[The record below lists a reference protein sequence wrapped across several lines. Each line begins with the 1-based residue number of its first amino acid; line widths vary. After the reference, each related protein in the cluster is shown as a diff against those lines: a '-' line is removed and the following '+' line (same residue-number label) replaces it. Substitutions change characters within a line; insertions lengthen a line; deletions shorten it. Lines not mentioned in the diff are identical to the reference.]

1 MANQRIQELV
11 DYIQTPH
18 SARRIVNDDD
28 PYFYGMDESQWRTE
42 QDQIHRSIQNRNYPI
57 SKVEDR
63 LINQLGLTEGE
74 ARTVINHSLNNKQ
87 ARHVN
92 KGVPH
97 AWTTEEVARQ
107 ALLGSGHQ
115 ANRINSSSH
124 IATDLEAMI
133 GSLNKYID
141 VQMNYTPGGISNR
154 VVIPVMNSMPYG
166 SAQKVRIA
174 SGPNSALNQV
184 VLNAHQ
190 ITGGKW
196 NRDKLMQSKR
206 SQASKLKPPSSDKV
220 KDMLMVGNY
229 DVDKVYNLAMRPQ
242 QGHYNPSAPRELS
255 LIDLDVIRQQVLGMS
270 SKDIQKELGGQL
282 RFFNDSMETGGN
294 KIKLELPISA
304 IQRLGAQATN
314 VLDPQVIHELNRLSY
329 SSESVKPLF

>member
-1 MANQRIQELV
+1 MGSNRRMANQRIEELIN
-11 DYIQTPH
+11 YIQTPH
-18 SARRIVNDDD
+18 SAREQITRDD
-28 PYFYGMDESQWRTE
+28 PYFYGMSE
-42 QDQIHRSIQNRNYPI
+42 QYWKETQDILHRDINDPNYPNGKIHRELTRNWGITP
-57 SKVEDR
+57 
-63 LINQLGLTEGE
+63 GE
-74 ARTVINHSLNNKQ
+74 ASTIVDHSKYGKE

-141 VQMNYTPGGISNR
+141 VQMNYTPGGIGNR
-154 VVIPVMNSMPYG
+154 VIIPVMNSMPYG
-166 SAQKVRIA
+166 TAQQVRMA

-184 VLNAHQ
+184 ILNANQ

-206 SQASKLKPPSSDKV
+206 SQASKLKPPSNDKV
-220 KDMLMVGNY
+220 KDMLMIGNY
-229 DVDKVYNLAMRPQ
+229 DIDKVNNLAMRPM
-242 QGHYNPSAPRELS
+242 QGHYNPSAPRDLS
-255 LIDLDVIRQQVLGMS
+255 LVDLDVIRQQVLGMS
-270 SKDIQKELGGQL
+270 SRDIRKELGGEL
-282 RFFNDSMETGGN
+282 RFFNDPMRTGGN
-294 KIKLELPISA
+294 KIKLELPMKA
-304 IQRLGAQATN
+304 IQQLGAQNTD
-314 VLDPQVIHELNRLSY
+314 VLDPQVIYELNRLS
-329 SSESVKPLF
+329 L